1 MAMQQLV
8 RRGESNIILSE
19 VWNTDDDTNQC
30 SYTELPEAS
39 MQMAVQQLA
48 WRGKPKA
55 ILHEVWNTVAAY
67 EHVSVNLNACQ

>member
-48 WRGKPKA
+48 
-55 ILHEVWNTVAAY
+55 
-67 EHVSVNLNACQ
+67 